1 MSDLDQIKAN
11 CAKYGQQRNQ
21 LEDQINRDY
30 QNYRLEL
37 KRIYNSAL
45 ESVDKNIKHL
55 KIRCTLM
62 IIISVV
68 IGIIMIIIAA
78 AVDSGLSLALG
89 FIILVAGCIVGFTD
103 FNRLESVKIE
113 RMENINLIKTEI
125 NKVFPGLIQL

>member
-55 KIRCTLM
+55 KFRWMLL
-62 IIISVV
+62 IILSAAFCVIMFIIGIAAFSGISV
-68 IGIIMIIIAA
+68 M
-78 AVDSGLSLALG
+78 LG
-89 FIILVAGCIVGFTD
+89 FFVLIIGCILGL
-103 FNRLESVKIE
+103 FNLNKLEAVKIE
-113 RMENINLIKTEI
+113 QMENINIIENEI
-125 NKVFPGLIQL
+125 NEVFPGLI

>member
-55 KIRCTLM
+55 KFRCTLM

-113 RMENINLIKTEI
+113 QMENINLIKTEI
-125 NKVFPGLIQL
+125 NEVFPGLI